1 MSEVWACIATGP
13 SLAAEDIDYC
23 RSRGWKLATCN
34 MGFKLVPDADLF
46 HACDAGWWERYGKEA
61 AETLRRGCLIYSG
74 CEYGHRIT
82 WDGTEG
88 YSTTPG
94 HVHGGKLSGQQLIQ
108 IVGWQQPRAIVML
121 GYDNQH
127 TGGKAHCH
135 DDYPAPM
142 RNAYEIESTADTWQA
157 LYSQCPY
164 PLVNCSRET
173 AITAVP
179 RVTLEAV
186 WQEVEAASL
195 GTTMRAKTSCG
206 ARR

>member
-1 MSEVWACIATGP
+1 MSEVWVCIATGP
-13 SLAAEDIDYC
+13 SLTAEDIDYC
-23 RSRGWKLATCN
+23 RSQGWKLATC
-34 MGFKLVPDADLF
+34 PDADLF
-46 HACDAGWWERYGKEA
+46 HALDEGWWQEYGKEA
-61 AETLRRGCLIYSG
+61 ADTLHRGCLVYSG
-74 CEYGHRIT
+74 CDHGQRIT

-94 HVHGGKLSGQQLIQ
+94 HVHGGKLSGYQLIQ
-108 IVGWQQPRAIVML
+108 IVGWQDPKAIVML

-135 DDYPAPM
+135 DDYPPHM
-142 RNAYEIESTADTWQA
+142 RNAHKIESTVDTWQA

-164 PLVNCSRET
+164 PLFNCSRET

-186 WQEVEAASL
+186 WHDLKAVSQA
-195 GTTMRAKTSCG
+195 TTTLARTRCG
-206 ARR
+206 KPLSMSG